1 MSLRCAVVLIFGLF
15 LCRSASGQLP
25 AEKALPKAEA
35 NSGAVALPSDH
46 GQVWR
51 EYDLSAY
58 TSKIKTTE
66 RPEQAVVDWILR
78 ETGTEVWF
86 SAPLG
91 LMSADRRALKVYHTP
106 EMHRVVE
113 DVVNRFTA
121 GDGQAHLLGLRL
133 VTVASPNWRGKG
145 HTLLR
150 PVSVQSAGVEA
161 WLTSK
166 ENAALLF
173 AELKKRPDFREHNS
187 PHVAIQNGQSQTVAR
202 TRPRTYMRAAVVQDL
217 TRPGGLTEQA
227 QIDEGFSLQL
237 SPLFSADGKT
247 VDAVI
252 KCQVDQVE
260 RFLPVLLESPST
272 PGTGP
277 RAQIQV
283 PVLVSWR
290 LHERFRWPA
299 DQVIVLSCGVVAP
312 PADEKASPL
321 AALGGSPR
329 ADALL
334 FIECL
339 GKADAALAEPAR
351 SAGGTENRGR
361 Y

>member
-1 MSLRCAVVLIFGLF
+1 MPARIVIALCFGVLL
-15 LCRSASGQLP
+15 LSGTARGQGNDPPAKP
-25 AEKALPKAEA
+25 AERENTLLPR
-35 NSGAVALPSDH
+35 DH

-91 LMSADRRALKVYHTP
+91 LMSADRRTLKVYHTP
-106 EMHRVVE
+106 EMHRVVQ
-113 DVVNRFTA
+113 DVVTRFTA
-121 GDGQAHLLGLRL
+121 GEGQAHLMGLRL
-133 VTVASPNWRGKG
+133 VTVGNPNWRGKG

-150 PVSVQSAGVEA
+150 PIIVQTTGVEA

-166 ENAALLF
+166 ENAALLL
-173 AELKKRPDFREHNS
+173 AELKKRPDVREHNS
-187 PHVAIQNGQSQTVAR
+187 PHVAIANGQSQTVAR
-202 TRPRTYMRAAVVQDL
+202 TRPRTYMRAAPVQDL
-217 TRPGGLTEQA
+217 SRPGGLTEQA

-247 VDAVI
+247 IDAVI

-260 RFLPVLLESPST
+260 RFLPVLLEPAST
-272 PGTGP
+272 SGTAP

-283 PVLVSWR
+283 PVLASWR

-299 DQVIVLSCGVVAP
+299 DQVIVLSCGVVAL
-312 PADEKASPL
+312 PADDKTSPL
-321 AALGGSPR
+321 GTLTGSPR

-334 FIECL
+334 FVECL
-339 GKADAALAEPAR
+339 GKADSALAEPVR
-351 SAGGTENRGR
+351 SAGGIENRGR